1 MREFFLSPT
10 LYNAFL
16 GEMGWEVP
24 TDVIMFEL
32 DIPTSMV
39 DGFSLIYG
47 LPVSAGLV

>member
-24 TDVIMFEL
+24 IEVIMFEL
-32 DIPTSMV
+32 DIPTSLA
-39 DGFSLIYG
+39 DGSLIYG